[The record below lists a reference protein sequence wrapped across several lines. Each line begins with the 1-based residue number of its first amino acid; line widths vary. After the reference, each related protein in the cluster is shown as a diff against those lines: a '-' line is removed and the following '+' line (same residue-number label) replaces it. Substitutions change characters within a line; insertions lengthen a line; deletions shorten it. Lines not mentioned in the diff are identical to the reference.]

1 MKPIPI
7 SFQIGPFT
15 LYLYGI
21 GLAITFWF
29 GFRYIEK
36 QLKRYGYESQWL
48 EGAFIWII
56 IAAIVGARLIHVVAN
71 MAFYIN
77 SPIQVFEVW
86 NGGLSS
92 FGGLLFGIPT
102 GFYFAKLKCPK
113 LGLVQALDL
122 ASPPLMAS
130 WALGRLLGPQLMYR
144 GGGLPTH
151 AWYGL
156 RYAGEVG
163 KRFPVPIFQSIE
175 CLGIFLVLLAL
186 ERKFQQRPQGLLI
199 ATLLALWGMAR
210 FNDEYMWLAKPQLWD
225 AVEVTGIIMAVVGWI
240 LIAFLLKNNKKA
252 ISSQS
257 NKLTAP
263 ID

>member
-29 GFRYIEK
+29 GFRYIER
-36 QLKRYGYESQWL
+36 QLKRYGFESQWL

-56 IAAIVGARLIHVVAN
+56 ISAIVGARLIHVVAN
-71 MAFYIN
+71 ISFYIN

-102 GFYFAKLKCPK
+102 GFYLAKRHCPR

-122 ASPPLMAS
+122 ASPPLMAA

-151 AWYGL
+151 AWYGMY
-156 RYAGEVG
+156 YAGEVG
-163 KRFPVPIFQSIE
+163 KRYPVPIFQSIE
-175 CLGIFLVLLAL
+175 CLGIFLILLAL
-186 ERKFQQRPQGLLI
+186 ERKFTQRPQGLLI

-210 FNDEYMWLAKPQLWD
+210 FNDEYMWLAVPKLWD
-225 AVEVTGIIMAVVGWI
+225 AVEVTGVIMTIVGWS
-240 LIAFLLKNNKKA
+240 LIVFLLFKNNKKT
-252 ISSQS
+252 ISDTD
-257 NKLTAP
+257 KIKAP
-263 ID
+263 IN